1 MNLSAQ
7 STPDENG
14 YENFERELE
23 AEYERAKQTK
33 KEIELMLKQSDQE
46 LNRLTKRNAD
56 ITAQLQ
62 QVQAQIETMPR
73 GDIKSTYNSAMESQ
87 QRLYVMRGQME
98 KMQNDVSAW
107 SRYISLLEKIIEQL
121 SRGYKSSPSSNGGMV
136 RTMNSGSMMLEN
148 MINAQEAERESLSKR
163 MHDGPAQAL
172 SNFIVQA
179 EIASR
184 FLDLDPNRAKE
195 EMGNLKQAAL
205 STFKEVRTFIFEL
218 RPMMLDD
225 VGLIPTIT
233 RYCESFKEQ
242 TGTDITCSIKGGSSD
257 RKFISFQSSMIFRAI
272 QELIANSYRHNS
284 ENPTRIQI
292 TVNVVVDE
300 STIRV
305 TVNDN
310 GKGFEQEIAF
320 RGNRMSG
327 LRIIRERVEMLGGH
341 MDIDSGIGRGAR
353 ISFQVPILEA
363 EN

>member
-1 MNLSAQ
+1 MNLPVQ
-7 STPDENG
+7 SPPDENS
-14 YENFERELE
+14 YESFERELE
-23 AEYERAKQTK
+23 VEYERAKQTK
-33 KEIELMLKQSDQE
+33 KEIDLMLKQSEQE
-46 LNRLTKRNAD
+46 MNKLTKKNAD
-56 ITAQLQ
+56 VNAQLQ
-62 QVQAQIETMPR
+62 QVQSQFETMPR
-73 GDIKSTYNSAMESQ
+73 SDIKMTYNNAMDSQ

-98 KMQNDVSAW
+98 KMQNDVASWA
-107 SRYISLLEKIIEQL
+107 RYISLLEKIIEQL
-121 SRGYKSSPSSNGGMV
+121 SRGYKALSGAGGGMV

-184 FLDLDPNRAKE
+184 FLDIDPNRAKE

-225 VGLIPTIT
+225 LGLIPTVT

-242 TGTDITCSIKGGSSD
+242 TGSDIACTIKGGSGD
-257 RKFISFQSSMIFRAI
+257 RKFLSFQSSMIFRAI
-272 QELIANSYRHNS
+272 QELIANAYRHNS

-292 TVNVVVDE
+292 AVNMVIDE
-300 STIRV
+300 NVIKV

-310 GKGFEQEIAF
+310 GKGFEQENAF
-320 RGNRMSG
+320 SNNKMSG

-353 ISFQVPILEA
+353 IFFQVPILEA